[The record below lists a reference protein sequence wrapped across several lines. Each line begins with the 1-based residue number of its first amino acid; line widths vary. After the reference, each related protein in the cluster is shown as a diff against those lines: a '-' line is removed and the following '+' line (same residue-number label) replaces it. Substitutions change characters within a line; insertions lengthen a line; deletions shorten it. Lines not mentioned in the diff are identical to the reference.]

1 MLKKITTHFVAAT
14 VLCTGLIATHAMA
27 QASAQQALADTKYRQ
42 STFSVIG
49 RNMGTM
55 GAMAQGKAPYE
66 KERFAK
72 SAEVIALLATIAHEG
87 FSPGSDKTPTKAKPE
102 IWAKMDD
109 FKGKMEKFK
118 TESAKLAAVSRTAT
132 DVELFKQFGATGA
145 TCKAC
150 HDEYQSKEVL
160 NKP

>member
-1 MLKKITTHFVAAT
+1 MLKKITTLFIAAT
-14 VLCTGLIATHAMA
+14 TLCAGLAATQAVA

-55 GAMAQGKAPYE
+55 GAMAQGKAPYD

-72 SAEVIALLATIAHEG
+72 SAEVIALLATIVHEG
-87 FSPGSDKTPTKAKPE
+87 FTPGSDKTPTKAKPE
-102 IWAKMDD
+102 IWTKMDD
-109 FKGKMEKFK
+109 FKAKLEKFK
-118 TESAKLAAVSRTAT
+118 AESAKLSAVSRTAPEA
-132 DVELFKQFGATGA
+132 DLFKQFGATGA